1 MTFLSHCHPSFES
14 VFSIEAVNEPI
25 RDATQ
30 TPGLGKCKS
39 PASRP
44 RLAFGKPTHA
54 SDRVVYENFVQ
65 TVRLV
70 EWFIQKKWPEVQHR
84 KLARSKVDLREVV
97 ADASMTITY
106 LSGLLP
112 DAVID
117 AVTDAFTSLNAIAE
131 ELGLSIDSCGGQEL
145 SPITTK
151 LVFSPLSSLSQ

>member
-1 MTFLSHCHPSFES
+1 MTLLSHCHPSFES

-25 RDATQ
+25 MDATQ

-39 PASRP
+39 PPVPDSP
-44 RLAFGKPTHA
+44 GKPTHA
-54 SDRVVYENFVQ
+54 SDRVVYQNFVQ

-70 EWFIQKKWPEVQHR
+70 EWFIQKKLPEVQTR

-97 ADASMTITY
+97 ADASTTMTY
-106 LSGLLP
+106 FSGLLP

-117 AVTDAFTSLNAIAE
+117 AFADAFTLLNDIAE
-131 ELGLSIDSCGGQEL
+131 ELDWSIDSCGGQEI